1 LSQEAQLNRP
11 EADRST
17 RTVAQRDTAPQG
29 TPARRDPETVAVAA
43 QAHTDAARAAR
54 EPYNLPVGQL
64 AYDTR
69 RERRGVVMDHLDGDV
84 WLRPPGGGMEWTA
97 RPGEVEPVTAD
108 AAEGDQPERLLRA
121 RVAVANAR
129 SRRELL

>member
-1 LSQEAQLNRP
+1 MTRRK
-11 EADRST
+11 ADRST
-17 RTVAQRDTAPQG
+17 RETTR
-29 TPARRDPETVAVAA
+29 TPALHDPETVAAAA

-54 EPYNLPVGQL
+54 EPHNLPVGQL

-69 RERRGVVMDHLDGDV
+69 RERRGVVMDHLDGYV

-97 RPGEVEPVTAD
+97 RPGEVEPVAAD
-108 AAEGDQPERLLRA
+108 APEGDLPQGLLRA

-129 SRRELL
+129 SRQELL